1 MAHPTRIMYVERKNR
16 NDDGPAWIG
25 RVQYSKTGRT
35 VYYRDW
41 VLRRVPGKTW
51 DGGNY
56 VDVAAG
62 DSYWVSGFHKDG
74 LDRHPAARHR
84 APVEID
90 ADVLD
95 EYLAAVEP
103 DVAARPRQA
112 GVR

>member
-1 MAHPTRIMYVERKNR
+1 MYVEQRTP
-16 NDDGPAWIG
+16 NDDGQAWIG
-25 RVQYSKTGRT
+25 RVRYSKTGRT
-35 VYYRDW
+35 VYYRDL

-51 DGGNY
+51 AGGNY
-56 VDVAAG
+56 VDVASG

-90 ADVLD
+90 VDVLD
-95 EYLAAVEP
+95 EYLTAVDS
-103 DVAARPRQA
+103 DVAARLRQM